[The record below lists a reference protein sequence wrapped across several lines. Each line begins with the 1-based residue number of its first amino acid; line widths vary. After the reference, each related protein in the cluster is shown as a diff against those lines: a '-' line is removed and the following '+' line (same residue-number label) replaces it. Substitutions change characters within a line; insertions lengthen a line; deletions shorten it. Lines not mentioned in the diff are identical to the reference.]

1 MSDYE
6 IIKDFIKRLL
16 EPEYYKASYVLQSS
30 DIVKKVNE
38 VKDLTFNE
46 AFAKFL
52 GLTQKL
58 AENDYA
64 RMVSEFE
71 TMFNVKWVRDIT

>member
-1 MSDYE
+1 MGDYE
-6 IIKDFIKRLL
+6 IIKDFIRILL
-16 EPEYYKASYVLQSS
+16 EPEYYKANYVLQSS

-52 GLTQKL
+52 ELTQKL

-64 RMVSEFE
+64 RMVSEFK
-71 TMFNVKWVRDIT
+71 TMFNVK

>member
-1 MSDYE
+1 MGDYE
-6 IIKDFIKRLL
+6 IIKDFIRILL

-71 TMFNVKWVRDIT
+71 TMFNVK

>member
-16 EPEYYKASYVLQSS
+16 EPEYYKANYVLQSS

-71 TMFNVKWVRDIT
+71 TMFNVK

>member
-1 MSDYE
+1 MGDYE
-6 IIKDFIKRLL
+6 IIKDFIRILL
-16 EPEYYKASYVLQSS
+16 EREYYKASNVLQSS

-38 VKDLTFNE
+38 VKDLTSNE

-52 GLTQKL
+52 ELTQKL

-71 TMFNVKWVRDIT
+71 TMFNVK